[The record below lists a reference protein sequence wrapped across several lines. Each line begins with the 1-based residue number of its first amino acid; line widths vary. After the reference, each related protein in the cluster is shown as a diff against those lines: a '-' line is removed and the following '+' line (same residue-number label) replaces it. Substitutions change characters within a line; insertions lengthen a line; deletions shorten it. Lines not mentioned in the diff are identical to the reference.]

1 MGRHTVYVFI
11 SGMCLT
17 REGNIVAVDKQGCRI
32 KMYTVQGQLIRS
44 FKCQSAGG
52 VAVNSEGHILVSGTT
67 AINIY
72 RRNGELLESIGDKP
86 KCKSTERLPEGVKGD
101 CTSNININL
110 SMVAFGISYL
120 IKFPGQ

>member
-1 MGRHTVYVFI
+1 
-11 SGMCLT
+11 MCLT
-17 REGNIVAVDKQGCRI
+17 REGNVVTVDKQGCRI

-44 FKCQSAGG
+44 FKRQSAGG
-52 VAVNSEGHILVSGTT
+52 VAVNSEGHILVSGST
-67 AINIY
+67 AVNIY

-101 CTSNININL
+101 CTSNIKINL
-110 SMVAFGISYL
+110 SMVAFGISNL